1 MNQQTDDRDAAEIAD
16 TVRQSELIAAL
27 GVNVVCPA
35 CKRSYETSGCHEC
48 PYCCHEWD
56 DGEPYCFA
64 HGEPV
69 AMLPRPLIHQSPE
82 QKACGKWYDCPKCSN
97 ATLFPSTI
105 LLNP

>member
-1 MNQQTDDRDAAEIAD
+1 MNQQTNDKEAAKIER
-16 TVRQSELIAAL
+16 TVSQSELIEPL

-56 DGEPYCFA
+56 DGEPYCLA

-69 AMLPRPLIHQSPE
+69 AMLPRPLIQQSPE

-97 ATLFPSTI
+97 ATLFPSAI